1 MFVIGK
7 LSFGKTRNDSTRKR
21 CERALSCWTGAQFFP
36 VCCDTLFFFFFFTVY
51 FSLLC
56 LPPSFLPFLFSTF
69 GLVATAA
76 AAAASNAKFLSRP
89 TDRPTEPPPL
99 ESQKNKILKSP
110 AHFFSFLFSF
120 LPSQATHSQ
129 QQQQQQQDEKV
140 EAEAEEEFD
149 IIFWIV
155 HAPTPSVGTSRRQT
169 GSTWFFYLVLALTAS
184 PSSPSSCCCF
194 LTLQLLSSLSFFY
207 LQISLF

>member
-1 MFVIGK
+1 M
-7 LSFGKTRNDSTRKR
+7 
-21 CERALSCWTGAQFFP
+21 
-36 VCCDTLFFFFFFTVY
+36 
-51 FSLLC
+51 
-56 LPPSFLPFLFSTF
+56 
-69 GLVATAA
+69 ATAA

-140 EAEAEEEFD
+140 EAEEEFD
-149 IIFWIV
+149 IIF
-155 HAPTPSVGTSRRQT
+155 
-169 GSTWFFYLVLALTAS
+169 
-184 PSSPSSCCCF
+184 
-194 LTLQLLSSLSFFY
+194 
-207 LQISLF
+207 

>member
-1 MFVIGK
+1 MRASAK
-7 LSFGKTRNDSTRKR
+7 LLNW
-21 CERALSCWTGAQFFP
+21 CP
-36 VCCDTLFFFFFFTVY
+36 VFSSLLWYFFFFFFFTVY

-169 GSTWFFYLVLALTAS
+169 GSTWFFYLVLAL
-184 PSSPSSCCCF
+184 
-194 LTLQLLSSLSFFY
+194 LLLLS
-207 LQISLF
+207 